1 MGPNLAEALLIV
13 TGMRQGRTQKPCY
26 KLRTPRSLM
35 SPRMHQLHQN
45 GINVASVRNPGAG
58 AEVPTLAKE
67 SGQQPVSEQRAPRR
81 RRKQP

>member
-1 MGPNLAEALLIV
+1 
-13 TGMRQGRTQKPCY
+13 
-26 KLRTPRSLM
+26 
-35 SPRMHQLHQN
+35 MHQLHQN